1 MRSRCAGQL
10 ARERSM
16 TRPFRAA
23 GDPPPAKPPR
33 FPYKP
38 PANHPPRRKPKPKPT
53 AVGESAA

>member
-1 MRSRCAGQL
+1 
-10 ARERSM
+10 M